1 MMLQMVFLVSLE
13 KLLRDTFAFLRTGH
27 TRKMNPYPLLEETKL
42 KEPSIKSYE
51 QQQFNQELVH
61 SSRVN
66 RRSSSIS
73 PNPNIPRQESC
84 LR

>member
-13 KLLRDTFAFLRTGH
+13 KLLRDTFAFWRTGH

-42 KEPSIKSYE
+42 KAPSIKSYE